1 MDTIYQKMNECWR
14 QIEKKKELFTM
25 HNYFGI
31 KGIKIIKCF
40 FANLQQSVNL
50 RTQIMF
56 YLLGI
61 YCPVFALT
69 N

>member
-40 FANLQQSVNL
+40 FANPQQSVN
-50 RTQIMF
+50 
-56 YLLGI
+56 
-61 YCPVFALT
+61 
-69 N
+69 